1 MQSWV
6 KALLKCLIA
15 KDVTGQG
22 QSNIQVKILSDLF
35 ETLKERLWWWLC
47 WCCGWGWWG
56 ATAYSKGC
64 HDNTK
69 ESRNWKYLQLQKKN
83 EENSQKLKI
92 ETMIMNQELSFNNI
106 KKHLLTSMFSSS
118 VLKVNLL
125 LISLTKKLTEQTWV
139 TNWWYRCTTQEM
151 YYITKQLT
159 DSCKDTNTESLVA
172 FSNF

>member
-125 LISLTKKLTEQTWV
+125 LISLKK
-139 TNWWYRCTTQEM
+139 NWLNKHE
-151 YYITKQLT
+151 
-159 DSCKDTNTESLVA
+159 
-172 FSNF
+172 

>member
-1 MQSWV
+1 M
-6 KALLKCLIA
+6 LKCLMA

-69 ESRNWKYLQLQKKN
+69 ESRKWKHLQLQKKN

-106 KKHLLTSMFSSS
+106 KNLLISMFSSS

-125 LISLTKKLTEQTWV
+125 LISLKKKLTEQTWV
-139 TNWWYRCTTQEM
+139 TNWWYRCTT
-151 YYITKQLT
+151 
-159 DSCKDTNTESLVA
+159 
-172 FSNF
+172 

>member
-1 MQSWV
+1 M
-6 KALLKCLIA
+6 LKCLMA

-69 ESRNWKYLQLQKKN
+69 ESRKWKHLQLQKKN

-92 ETMIMNQELSFNNI
+92 ETMIMNQELSFNN
-106 KKHLLTSMFSSS
+106 KKHLLISMFSSS

-125 LISLTKKLTEQTWV
+125 LISLKKKLTEQTWV
-139 TNWWYRCTTQEM
+139 TNWWYRCTT
-151 YYITKQLT
+151 
-159 DSCKDTNTESLVA
+159 
-172 FSNF
+172 